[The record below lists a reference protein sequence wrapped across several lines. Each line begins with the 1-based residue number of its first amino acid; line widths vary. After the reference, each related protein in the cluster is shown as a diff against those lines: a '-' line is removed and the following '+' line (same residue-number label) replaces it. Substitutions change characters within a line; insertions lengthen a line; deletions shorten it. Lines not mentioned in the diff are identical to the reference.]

1 MTAHVCC
8 CNAKFIMKLLLNGL
22 FLEFLANFI
31 RLLVLVSDLNF
42 ILIEII
48 YTLYLCF
55 IIYLAICLGDVEH
68 FQASFTY
75 ADAQAIIDDS
85 KRNDDIAQSL
95 RSLNNLAKKLKAK
108 RIENGALTLSSP
120 EIRFEVDSETH
131 DPIQVQEKQLRYTH
145 KLNNT
150 KSIDLI
156 IH

>member
-1 MTAHVCC
+1 MVV
-8 CNAKFIMKLLLNGL
+8 NGL
-22 FLEFLANFI
+22 FLEFLPNFI

-55 IIYLAICLGDVEH
+55 IIYLAICLCDVEH